1 MEAVYFRQD
10 KHKLILKCIKG
21 GRDNNL
27 STCSIMNYKCVC
39 IISSIFSKLRSTTQK
54 HSFHCTGEFHALVET
69 PCFGINPSGYFFVSQ
84 KVNNINKQTLEN
96 KGSFK
101 QIQERNFLLLSI
113 GAVLLFLQKVFSL
126 NLFFLYL
133 I

>member
-1 MEAVYFRQD
+1 
-10 KHKLILKCIKG
+10 
-21 GRDNNL
+21 
-27 STCSIMNYKCVC
+27 MNYKCVC

-54 HSFHCTGEFHALVET
+54 HSFHCREDFHVLVET

-126 NLFFLYL
+126 KLFFLYL